1 MQPKTSF
8 FIDGRW
14 TPATGDG
21 TFPVLEAAT
30 GEVIGRIPVA
40 MPDDMDAAVT
50 AARGAGAAG
59 WAAATPGERADALH
73 RFAAALEDVV
83 REVAETVSRENGM
96 PIRLSRFLE
105 GKFPLILMRY
115 YSELIRTRPVEELR
129 ESAFNRT
136 LVRRSPVGVVAAIVP
151 WNYPVTLAVAKL
163 APALAAGCTVVVKP
177 SPGTS
182 LDSYLV
188 AEAAERAGLP
198 AGVVNW
204 VPGDREVGAYLVQH
218 PGVNKVAFTGSTAAG
233 RAIGAVCGRLI
244 RPVTLE
250 LGGKS
255 AAIVLPDA
263 DLSALSSSFF
273 AATLANNGQTCVSC
287 SRVLAPSSRYDEVVE
302 FVAGLA
308 ADAIVGDPLDP
319 ATTIGPMASAEHR
332 LRVEGFIAKGIAEG
346 ARRVTGGGRPAGL
359 DRGWFV
365 QPTVFAD
372 VENNS
377 TLGQEEIFGPVLSVI
392 RYQDEDDAVRIA
404 NDSDYGLGGSVWS
417 ADANHAAQVAR
428 RVDTGTIG
436 VNGYSIDP
444 QAPFGGVKQSG
455 LGREFGPEAVLAY
468 ERLQS
473 IYLS

>member
-1 MQPKTSF
+1 
-8 FIDGRW
+8 
-14 TPATGDG
+14 
-21 TFPVLEAAT
+21 
-30 GEVIGRIPVA
+30 
-40 MPDDMDAAVT
+40 
-50 AARGAGAAG
+50 
-59 WAAATPGERADALH
+59 
-73 RFAAALEDVV
+73 
-83 REVAETVSRENGM
+83 M

-115 YSELIRTRPVEELR
+115 YSEFIRTRPSEELR
-129 ESAFNRT
+129 QSAFNRT
-136 LVRRSPVGVVAAIVP
+136 LVRRLPVGVVAAIVP

-188 AEAAERAGLP
+188 AERADLP

-218 PGVNKVAFTGSTAAG
+218 PGIDKVAFTGSTAAG

-263 DLSALSSSFF
+263 DLSALSPSFF

-332 LRVEGFIAKGIAEG
+332 FRVEGFIARGIAEG
-346 ARRVTGGGRPAGL
+346 AKLVTGGGRPAGL

-377 TLGQEEIFGPVLSVI
+377 TLGQQEIFGPVLSVI

-417 ADANHAAQVAR
+417 ADANHAAEVAR

-473 IYLS
+473 IYLP